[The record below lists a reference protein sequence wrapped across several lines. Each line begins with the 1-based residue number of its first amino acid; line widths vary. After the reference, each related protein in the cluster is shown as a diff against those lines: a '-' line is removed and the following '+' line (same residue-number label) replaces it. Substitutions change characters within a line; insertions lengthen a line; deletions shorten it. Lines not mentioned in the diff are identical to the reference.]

1 MRSVWAILELYSRHY
16 HAAIGINV
24 QYLAI
29 EIVRGLNRDID
40 TKRCWELIFE
50 VEFRLLGA
58 SAIQF
63 SAHLLATWHLRCDR
77 DPIHLW
83 MRSQVKDGIERSA
96 ERPKANNPS
105 SLCEPMRRDDGG
117 Q

>member
-40 TKRCWELIFE
+40 TKRCCELIFE
-50 VEFRLLGA
+50 GRV
-58 SAIQF
+58 SA
-63 SAHLLATWHLRCDR
+63 D
-77 DPIHLW
+77 
-83 MRSQVKDGIERSA
+83 E
-96 ERPKANNPS
+96 
-105 SLCEPMRRDDGG
+105 
-117 Q
+117 